1 MHSRTTTLA
10 FCITAA
16 LYYSGAA
23 MAAGQEQQAAPQAAP
38 NAPSSTTE
46 LDTITVTGYRASLE
60 KSQAVK
66 RSANSIVDAISAED
80 IGKFPDINA
89 AESLSHLPGISVDR
103 QFGEGEKV
111 SINGTDPALNRV
123 LLNGQTIA
131 SGDWGGNPTDT
142 SGRTFNYTLLSPE
155 IIGLMEVYK
164 TPEARIDEGSIGGT
178 VIVHTR
184 KPLDL
189 PKNTI
194 RGSIGYNY
202 NDRSEEGNPRG
213 SALWSWKNDDET
225 FGALISATHDK
236 QDLARAGIEYFGYTT
251 GANIPAS
258 ATITGDGSDVAT
270 ARVPAGISSAF
281 FQQTRE
287 RSGLQGALQ
296 WKPNEQNEFNLTGLY
311 IKGKYNNFSQ
321 ARYVC
326 PNCSSPAADGSLDA
340 NGNQV
345 QINNMRLIDRATVQ
359 DGVVTSANFADN
371 GLAQP
376 YSQLDTIYRESTVT
390 TKSLNLRHD
399 WSGEKWV
406 FTTQGGYTE
415 ATGGKN
421 PEYLMKYLMQDGG
434 YNYAFDGRNT
444 AVNYENGGA
453 ANWVLPGNP
462 AGLAP
467 GQVGNVPGTGTPI
480 MQAGGI
486 AYQKS
491 KDDEKYFQWD
501 ASRDLEW
508 GPFTKLQF
516 GYKYINHNNGVEAR
530 GNRINSTDAVSLTQ
544 FNPGRTPSSLYDGL
558 GASGDLTNWSTAS
571 LDSVRNYLL
580 SQPQG
585 PYLTDFGASFQ
596 VKEITQNV
604 YTQLN
609 FESGQW
615 RGNVGVRL
623 VDTTNKS
630 EFWQSNDGGANFD
643 RVAETNDYRKALP
656 SFNIAYDVTDDAV
669 LRFSAAKVIAR
680 PRYADLAGTFTIN
693 SGTGDLTA
701 NGGNP
706 DLNPYESTNYDLAA
720 EWYFAPSSMLSGEV
734 FYRDISSYIVSTTTT
749 QPLNPAPPARP
760 GDYQVTTPVN
770 VSDAKVTG
778 VSVNYQQTFGLGFG
792 LQANYTFAESDSSSG
807 LNLPYLSRDTYNVIP
822 YWEHGDWTVRVNYSY
837 RSKYFTQIGR
847 LQSRDFADAY
857 KQLDLNAS
865 YQITD
870 YMGIT
875 FGATNLLD
883 STYRVFSNTRDTPT
897 AFYKNGRGYQAQ
909 LNFKF

>member
-10 FCITAA
+10 LCITAA
-16 LYYSGAA
+16 LYCSGSA
-23 MAAGQEQQAAPQAAP
+23 MAAGQEQQAPAGTQ
-38 NAPSSTTE
+38 SSTTE

-80 IGKFPDINA
+80 IGKFPDTNA
-89 AESLSHLPGISVDR
+89 AESLAHLPGISVDR

-194 RGSIGYNY
+194 RGSVGYNY

-236 QDLARAGIEYFGYTT
+236 QDLARAGIEFFGYNT
-251 GANIPAS
+251 GAGIPATANIS
-258 ATITGDGSDVAT
+258 GDGGSVAT
-270 ARVPAGISSAF
+270 AKIPVGINSAF

-287 RSGLQGALQ
+287 RNGLQGALQ
-296 WKPNEQNEFNLTGLY
+296 WKPNEQNEFNLTGIY
-311 IKGKYNNFSQ
+311 IKGKYNNFSES
-321 ARYVC
+321 RYVC
-326 PNCSSPAADGSLDA
+326 PGCGDQDKITSATVQNGYITQATVTDGA
-340 NGNQV
+340 GNGNQ
-345 QINNMRLIDRATVQ
+345 
-359 DGVVTSANFADN
+359 
-371 GLAQP
+371 P
-376 YSQLDTIYRESTVT
+376 YAQLDTNYRESTVT

-399 WSGEKWV
+399 FYGENWV
-406 FTTQGGYTE
+406 FTTQVGDTK

-421 PEYLMKYLMQDGG
+421 PEYLMKFLLQDGG
-434 YNYAFDGRNT
+434 YDFAYDGSHT
-444 AVNYENGGA
+444 DVNYQNGA
-453 ANWVLPGNP
+453 ASNWGLPGSP
-462 AGLAP
+462 AGLPA
-467 GQVGNVPGTGTPI
+467 GSTATGA

-486 AYQKS
+486 YYAKS
-491 KDDEKYFQWD
+491 EDQEKYFQWD
-501 ASRDLEW
+501 AARDLSW
-508 GPFTKLQF
+508 GPFNKLQF
-516 GYKYINHNNGVEAR
+516 GYKYINHDNGVDAR
-530 GNRINSTDAVSLTQ
+530 GNRINTTDAVSLTQ
-544 FNPGRTPSSLYDGL
+544 FSPGTTPSGLYDGL
-558 GASGDLTNWSTAS
+558 GASGDLTNWSTAN
-571 LDSVRNYLL
+571 LRSVINYLR

-585 PYLTDFGASFQ
+585 PYSIDYGSSFD
-596 VKEITQNV
+596 VKEITHNF

-609 FESGQW
+609 FESGKW
-615 RGNVGVRL
+615 RGNLGVRL
-623 VDTTNKS
+623 VDTKDKS
-630 EFWQSNDGGANFD
+630 LYWQNSGGNNYSRIAQN
-643 RVAETNDYRKALP
+643 TDYFKPLP
-656 SFNIAYDVTDDAV
+656 SFNIAYDMTDDSV

-680 PRYADLAGTFTIN
+680 PRYGDLAGAFTFN
-693 SGTGDLTA
+693 STNSQNLTA
-701 NGGNP
+701 SGGNP
-706 DLNPYESTNYDLAA
+706 NLKPYESTNYDLAA

-734 FYRDISSYIVSTTTT
+734 FYRDIGSYIVTDTSEQQLTD
-749 QPLNPAPPARP
+749 PVS
-760 GDYQVTTPVN
+760 GVTGLYTVSSPIN
-770 VSDAKVTG
+770 VSNAKVKG
-778 VSVNYQQTFGLGFG
+778 ASINYQQAFGYGFG
-792 LQANYTFAESDSSSG
+792 LQTNYTYAEADASEG
-807 LNLPYLSRDTYNVIP
+807 LNLPYLSRNTYNIIP
-822 YWEHGDWTVRVNYSY
+822 YWEQGPWTVRVNYSY

-847 LQSRDFADAY
+847 LDSKVFTDEY
-857 KQLDLNAS
+857 KQLDLTAS
-865 YQITD
+865 YQIND
-870 YMGIT
+870 WMGIS

-883 STYRVFSNTRDTPT
+883 STYYWYNEVKYAPIGM
-897 AFYKNGRGYQAQ
+897 YKNGRGYQAQ

>member
-10 FCITAA
+10 LCITAA
-16 LYYSGAA
+16 LYCSGSA
-23 MAAGQEQQAAPQAAP
+23 MAAGQEQQAPAGA
-38 NAPSSTTE
+38 SSATTE

-184 KPLDL
+184 KPLEL
-189 PKNTI
+189 PRNTI

-251 GANIPAS
+251 GANIPPT

-296 WKPNEQNEFNLTGLY
+296 WKPDEQNEFNLTGLY

-326 PNCSSPAADGSLDA
+326 PACNDDRQKITQA
-340 NGNQV
+340 NV
-345 QINNMRLIDRATVQ
+345 QN
-359 DGVVTSANFADN
+359 GVVTSATVGDGAA
-371 GLAQP
+371 GQP
-376 YSQLDTIYRESTVT
+376 YAQLDANYRESTVT

-406 FTTQGGYTE
+406 FTTQAGYTE

-421 PEYLMKYLMQDGG
+421 PEYLMKFLMQDGG

-444 AVNYENGGA
+444 SVNYDNGGA
-453 ANWVLPGNP
+453 SNWALPGNP

-467 GQVGNVPGTGTPI
+467 GQEGNIPGTTTGI

-516 GYKYINHNNGVEAR
+516 GYKYINHNNGVDAR
-530 GNRINSTDAVSLTQ
+530 GNRINTTDPVSLTQ
-544 FNPGRTPSSLYDGL
+544 FNPGTTPSSLYDGL
-558 GASGDLTNWSTAS
+558 GASGDLTTWPTAN
-571 LDSVRNYLL
+571 LGAVRSYLL

-585 PYLTDFGASFQ
+585 AYRTDFGASFD

-623 VDTTNKS
+623 VDTTDKS
-630 EFWQSNDGGANFD
+630 QFWQSNDGGTSFQ

-656 SFNIAYDVTDDAV
+656 SFNIAYDITDDTV

-680 PRYADLAGTFTIN
+680 PRYADLAGTFTVN
-693 SGTGDLTA
+693 SGNGNLTA

-706 DLNPYESTNYDLAA
+706 DLKPYESTNYDLAA

-734 FYRDISSYIVSTTTT
+734 FYRDISSYIVNTTVT
-749 QPLNPAPPARP
+749 QQLNPAPPAIA
-760 GDYQVTTPVN
+760 GLYQVTTPVN
-770 VSDAKVTG
+770 VSDAKVKG
-778 VSVNYQQTFGLGFG
+778 VAVNYQQTFGLGFG

-847 LQSRDFADAY
+847 LESRDFADAY

>member
-1 MHSRTTTLA
+1 MNSRTTTLA
-10 FCITAA
+10 ISIMAA
-16 LYYSGAA
+16 LYLSGNA
-23 MAAGQEQQAAPQAAP
+23 MAQEAPASSAESKNVQQ
-38 NAPSSTTE
+38 
-46 LDTITVTGYRASLE
+46 LDTITVSGYRASLE
-60 KSQAVK
+60 KSQSVK

-80 IGKFPDINA
+80 IGKFPDTNA
-89 AESLSHLPGISVDR
+89 AESLAHLPGISVDR

-131 SGDWGGNPTDT
+131 SGDWGGNPSDT

-178 VIVHTR
+178 VIVNTR

-194 RGSIGYNY
+194 RGSVGYNY
-202 NDRSEEGNPRG
+202 NDRSKDGNPRG

-236 QDLARAGIEYFGYTT
+236 QDIARAGIEYFGYTT
-251 GANIPAS
+251 GAGNTPGSGIPAT
-258 ATITGDGSDVAT
+258 ATITGDGSNVAT

-287 RSGLQGALQ
+287 RNGLQAALQ
-296 WKPNEQNEFNLTGLY
+296 WKPDAQNEVNLTGIY
-311 IKGKYNNFSQ
+311 IKGKYNNYSQ

-326 PNCSSPAADGSLDA
+326 PACNNDLQKVTSA
-340 NGNQV
+340 NVEN
-345 QINNMRLIDRATVQ
+345 
-359 DGVVTSANFADN
+359 GVVTSATVSDN
-371 GLAQP
+371 TRGGVNDQP
-376 YSQLDTIYRESTVT
+376 YAQLDTNYRESTVT

-406 FTTQGGYTE
+406 FTTQVGDTQ
-415 ATGGKN
+415 ATGGKS

-434 YNYAFDGRNT
+434 YNYAFDGSHT
-444 AVNYENGGA
+444 AVNYDNGGA
-453 ANWVLPGNP
+453 ANWTLPGNAAGLP
-462 AGLAP
+462 AGSTAD
-467 GQVGNVPGTGTPI
+467 GV

-486 AYQKS
+486 YYQKS
-491 KDDEKYFQWD
+491 KDEEKYFQWD
-501 ASRDLEW
+501 AARDLQW

-516 GYKYINHNNGVEAR
+516 GYKYINHNNGVDAR
-530 GNRINSTDAVSLTQ
+530 GNRINTTDPISLTQ
-544 FNPGRTPSSLYDGL
+544 FNPGTTQSGLYDGL
-558 GASGDLTNWSTAS
+558 GASGDLTTWPTADLS
-571 LDSVRNYLL
+571 AVRRYLL
-580 SQPQG
+580 AQPQG
-585 PYLTDFGASFQ
+585 PYSTDFGASFD
-596 VKEITQNV
+596 VKEITQNA

-609 FESGQW
+609 FESGKW

-623 VDTTNKS
+623 LDTTDKS
-630 EFWQSNDGGANFD
+630 EYWQSADNGVNYS
-643 RVAETNDYRKALP
+643 RVAETHEYRKALP
-656 SFNIAYDVTDDAV
+656 SFNVAYDLADDAV
-669 LRFSAAKVIAR
+669 LRFSAAKVMAR
-680 PRYADLAGTFTIN
+680 PRYTDLAGSFTVN
-693 SGTGDLTA
+693 SGNGNLTA
-701 NGGNP
+701 SGGNP
-706 DLNPYESTNYDLAA
+706 DLKPYESTNYDLAA

-734 FYRDISSYIVSTTTT
+734 FYRDISSYIVSTTVSEFR
-749 QPLNPAPPARP
+749 QEKDHEAGNYL
-760 GDYQVTTPVN
+760 VTTPTN
-770 VSDAKVTG
+770 ASNAKVKG
-778 VSVNYQQTFGLGFG
+778 ASINYQQTFGLGFG
-792 LQANYTFAESDSSSG
+792 LQANYTFAKSDASSG

-822 YWEHGDWTVRVNYSY
+822 YWEHDDWTVRVNYSY

-847 LQSRDFADAY
+847 LGSEDFADSY
-857 KQLDLNAS
+857 KQLDLTAS

-883 STYRVFSNTRDTPT
+883 STYRLYSGSKDTPT
-897 AFYKNGRGYQAQ
+897 AFYKNGRGYTAQ

>member
-1 MHSRTTTLA
+1 
-10 FCITAA
+10 
-16 LYYSGAA
+16 
-23 MAAGQEQQAAPQAAP
+23 
-38 NAPSSTTE
+38 
-46 LDTITVTGYRASLE
+46 
-60 KSQAVK
+60 
-66 RSANSIVDAISAED
+66 
-80 IGKFPDINA
+80 
-89 AESLSHLPGISVDR
+89 
-103 QFGEGEKV
+103 
-111 SINGTDPALNRV
+111 
-123 LLNGQTIA
+123 
-131 SGDWGGNPTDT
+131 
-142 SGRTFNYTLLSPE
+142 
-155 IIGLMEVYK
+155 VYK

-194 RGSIGYNY
+194 RGSVGYNY

-251 GANIPAS
+251 GRNDKGEGIPPT

-296 WKPNEQNEFNLTGLY
+296 WKPDEQNEFNLTGVY

-326 PNCSSPAADGSLDA
+326 PGCNDDLEKVTRA
-340 NGNQV
+340 NVEN
-345 QINNMRLIDRATVQ
+345 
-359 DGVVTSANFADN
+359 GVVTSATVSDN
-371 GLAQP
+371 TQGGVNDQP
-376 YSQLDTIYRESTVT
+376 YAQMDTNYRESTVT

-406 FTTQGGYTE
+406 FTTQVGDTQ

-421 PEYLMKYLMQDGG
+421 PEYLMKFLMADGG
-434 YNYAFDGRNT
+434 YNYAFDGSHT
-444 AVNYENGGA
+444 AVNYDNGGA
-453 ANWVLPGNP
+453 SNWTLPGNTAGLP
-462 AGLAP
+462 AGSTAD
-467 GQVGNVPGTGTPI
+467 GV

-486 AYQKS
+486 YYQKS
-491 KDDEKYFQWD
+491 KDEEKYFQWD
-501 ASRDLEW
+501 AARDLTW
-508 GPFTKLQF
+508 GPFNKLQF
-516 GYKYINHNNGVEAR
+516 GYKYINHDNGVDAR
-530 GNRINSTDAVSLTQ
+530 GNRINTTDPVSLTQ
-544 FNPGRTPSSLYDGL
+544 FNPGSTRSSLYDGL
-558 GASGDLTNWSTAS
+558 GASGDLTTWPTAD
-571 LDSVRNYLL
+571 LGAVRRYLL

-585 PYLTDFGASFQ
+585 PYSIDHGASFD

-623 VDTTNKS
+623 LDTTDKS
-630 EFWQSNDGGANFD
+630 EYWQSADNGDNFS
-643 RVAETNDYRKALP
+643 RVAQTHEYRKALP

-669 LRFSAAKVIAR
+669 LRFSAAKVLAR
-680 PRYADLAGTFTIN
+680 PRYADLAGSFTVN
-693 SGTGDLTA
+693 SGNGNLTA
-701 NGGNP
+701 SGGNP
-706 DLNPYESTNYDLAA
+706 DLKPYESTNYDLAA

-734 FYRDISSYIVSTTTT
+734 FYRDISSYIVSTTV
-749 QPLNPAPPARP
+749 AEFRP
-760 GDYQVTTPVN
+760 RDGRNEEGIYQITTPTN
-770 VSDAKVTG
+770 ASDAKVKG
-778 VSVNYQQTFGLGFG
+778 ASINYQQTFGLGFG
-792 LQANYTFAESDSSSG
+792 LQANYTFAKSDASSG

-847 LQSRDFADAY
+847 LGSEDFADSY
-857 KQLDLNAS
+857 KQLDLTAS

-870 YMGIT
+870 YMGLT

-883 STYRVFSNTRDTPT
+883 STYRLYSGTRDTPT

>member
-10 FCITAA
+10 LCITAA
-16 LYYSGAA
+16 LYCSGSA
-23 MAAGQEQQAAPQAAP
+23 MAAGQEQQTPAAT
-38 NAPSSTTE
+38 PSATTE

-60 KSQAVK
+60 KSQSVK

-194 RGSIGYNY
+194 RGSVGYNY

-270 ARVPAGISSAF
+270 ARVPAGINSAF

-287 RSGLQGALQ
+287 RSGVQGALQ

-311 IKGKYNNFSQ
+311 IKGKYNNFSES
-321 ARYVC
+321 RYVC
-326 PNCSSPAADGSLDA
+326 PACNNDLQKVTSA
-340 NGNQV
+340 NV
-345 QINNMRLIDRATVQ
+345 QN
-359 DGVVTSANFADN
+359 GVVTSATFGDGAA
-371 GLAQP
+371 GQP
-376 YSQLDTIYRESTVT
+376 YAQLDANYRESTVT

-406 FTTQGGYTE
+406 FTTQVGDTK

-421 PEYLMKYLMQDGG
+421 PEYLMKFLMTDGG
-434 YNYAFDGRNT
+434 YNYAFDGQNT
-444 AVNYENGGA
+444 AVNYDNGGA
-453 ANWVLPGNP
+453 SNWTLPGSP
-462 AGLAP
+462 AGLPA
-467 GQVGNVPGTGTPI
+467 GSQDSSA

-486 AYQKS
+486 FYQKS
-491 KDDEKYFQWD
+491 TDEEKYFQWD
-501 ASRDLEW
+501 AARDLEL
-508 GPFTKLQF
+508 GPFTKLLF
-516 GYKYINHNNGVEAR
+516 GYKYINHNNGVDAR
-530 GNRINSTDAVSLTQ
+530 GNRINTTDAISLTQ
-544 FNPGRTPSSLYDGL
+544 FNPGTTPSGLYDGL
-558 GASGDLTNWSTAS
+558 GASGDLTTWPTAS
-571 LDSVRNYLL
+571 LNSIRSYLL

-585 PYLTDFGASFQ
+585 PYRPDYGSSFE
-596 VKEITQNV
+596 VKEITQNF

-609 FESGQW
+609 YETGKW

-623 VDTTNKS
+623 VDTTDKS
-630 EFWQSNDGGANFD
+630 LYWQTADGGTNYS

-656 SFNIAYDVTDDAV
+656 SFNIAYDITDDAV

-680 PRYADLAGTFTIN
+680 PRYGDLAGTFSIN
-693 SGTGDLTA
+693 SANGNLTA
-701 NGGNP
+701 GGGNP
-706 DLNPYESTNYDLAA
+706 DLKPYESTNYDLAA

-734 FYRDISSYIVSTTTT
+734 FYRDISSYIVNTTSQQQLTDPISGNSGIYT
-749 QPLNPAPPARP
+749 
-760 GDYQVTTPVN
+760 VTSPIN
-770 VSDAKVTG
+770 VSDAKVKG
-778 VSVNYQQTFGLGFG
+778 VSVNYQQSLGLGFG
-792 LQANYTFAESDSSSG
+792 VQANYTFAESDSSSG
-807 LNLPYLSRDTYNVIP
+807 LNLPYLSRDTYNIIP
-822 YWEHGDWTVRVNYSY
+822 YWEHGDWMVRVNYSF

-847 LQSRDFADAY
+847 LASQDFADSY
-857 KQLDLNAS
+857 KQLDLTAS

-883 STYRVFSNTRDTPT
+883 STYRLFSNTRSTPT

>member
-1 MHSRTTTLA
+1 
-10 FCITAA
+10 
-16 LYYSGAA
+16 
-23 MAAGQEQQAAPQAAP
+23 
-38 NAPSSTTE
+38 
-46 LDTITVTGYRASLE
+46 
-60 KSQAVK
+60 
-66 RSANSIVDAISAED
+66 
-80 IGKFPDINA
+80 
-89 AESLSHLPGISVDR
+89 
-103 QFGEGEKV
+103 
-111 SINGTDPALNRV
+111 
-123 LLNGQTIA
+123 
-131 SGDWGGNPTDT
+131 
-142 SGRTFNYTLLSPE
+142 
-155 IIGLMEVYK
+155 
-164 TPEARIDEGSIGGT
+164 
-178 VIVHTR
+178 
-184 KPLDL
+184 
-189 PKNTI
+189 
-194 RGSIGYNY
+194 
-202 NDRSEEGNPRG
+202 
-213 SALWSWKNDDET
+213 
-225 FGALISATHDK
+225 
-236 QDLARAGIEYFGYTT
+236 
-251 GANIPAS
+251 
-258 ATITGDGSDVAT
+258 
-270 ARVPAGISSAF
+270 
-281 FQQTRE
+281 
-287 RSGLQGALQ
+287 
-296 WKPNEQNEFNLTGLY
+296 
-311 IKGKYNNFSQ
+311 
-321 ARYVC
+321 
-326 PNCSSPAADGSLDA
+326 
-340 NGNQV
+340 
-345 QINNMRLIDRATVQ
+345 
-359 DGVVTSANFADN
+359 
-371 GLAQP
+371 
-376 YSQLDTIYRESTVT
+376 
-390 TKSLNLRHD
+390 
-399 WSGEKWV
+399 
-406 FTTQGGYTE
+406 
-415 ATGGKN
+415 
-421 PEYLMKYLMQDGG
+421 MKYLMQDGG

-656 SFNIAYDVTDDAV
+656 SFNIAYDITDDTV

-706 DLNPYESTNYDLAA
+706 DLKPYESTNYDLAA

>member
-10 FCITAA
+10 LCITAA
-16 LYYSGAA
+16 LYCSGSA
-23 MAAGQEQQAAPQAAP
+23 MAAGQEQPAPAST
-38 NAPSSTTE
+38 PSATTE

-80 IGKFPDINA
+80 IGKFPDVNA

-194 RGSIGYNY
+194 RGSVGYNY

-251 GANIPAS
+251 GANIPPT

-270 ARVPAGISSAF
+270 ARVPAGINSAF

-287 RSGLQGALQ
+287 RSGVQGALQ
-296 WKPNEQNEFNLTGLY
+296 WKPDEQNEFNLTGLY
-311 IKGKYNNFSQ
+311 IKGKYNNFSES
-321 ARYVC
+321 RYVC
-326 PNCSSPAADGSLDA
+326 PACNNDIQKITSANVENGVVSSATVSDNTRGGVNDQPYAQLDA
-340 NGNQV
+340 N
-345 QINNMRLIDRATVQ
+345 
-359 DGVVTSANFADN
+359 
-371 GLAQP
+371 
-376 YSQLDTIYRESTVT
+376 YRESTVT

-406 FTTQGGYTE
+406 FTTQVGDTQ

-421 PEYLMKYLMQDGG
+421 PEYLMKFLMTDGG
-434 YNYAFDGRNT
+434 YNYAFDGSHT
-444 AVNYENGGA
+444 AVNYDNGGA
-453 ANWVLPGNP
+453 SNWTLPGNTAGLP
-462 AGLAP
+462 AGSTAD
-467 GQVGNVPGTGTPI
+467 GV

-486 AYQKS
+486 YYQKS
-491 KDDEKYFQWD
+491 KDEEKYFQWD
-501 ASRDLEW
+501 AARDLAV
-508 GPFTKLQF
+508 GPFTKLLF
-516 GYKYINHNNGVEAR
+516 GYKYINHNNGVDAR
-530 GNRINSTDAVSLTQ
+530 GNRINTTDPISLTQ
-544 FNPGRTPSSLYDGL
+544 FNPGSTPSSLYDGL
-558 GASGDLTNWSTAS
+558 GASGDLTTWPTAD
-571 LDSVRNYLL
+571 LGAVRRYLL

-585 PYLTDFGASFQ
+585 PYTTDFGGSFD

-615 RGNVGVRL
+615 RGNLGVRL
-623 VDTTNKS
+623 LDTTDKS
-630 EFWQSNDGGANFD
+630 EYWQSPDNGQSYS
-643 RVAETNDYRKALP
+643 RVAETHDYRKALP
-656 SFNIAYDVTDDAV
+656 SFNIAYDVTDDTV
-669 LRFSAAKVIAR
+669 LRFSAAKVLAR
-680 PRYADLAGTFTIN
+680 PRYADLAGSFTVN
-693 SGTGDLTA
+693 SGNGNLTA
-701 NGGNP
+701 SGGNP
-706 DLNPYESTNYDLAA
+706 DLRPYESTNYDLAA

-734 FYRDISSYIVSTTTT
+734 FYRDISSYIVSTTVAEQRPATS
-749 QPLNPAPPARP
+749 LNPA
-760 GDYQVTTPVN
+760 GLYQVTTPTN
-770 VSDAKVTG
+770 ASDAKVKG
-778 VSVNYQQTFGLGFG
+778 ASINYQQAFGLGFG
-792 LQANYTFAESDSSSG
+792 LQANYTFAKSDASTG

-847 LQSRDFADAY
+847 LGSEDFADSY
-857 KQLDLNAS
+857 KQLDLTAS

-870 YMGIT
+870 YMGLT

-883 STYRVFSNTRDTPT
+883 STYRLYSGTRDTPT

>member
-1 MHSRTTTLA
+1 M
-10 FCITAA
+10 
-16 LYYSGAA
+16 
-23 MAAGQEQQAAPQAAP
+23 
-38 NAPSSTTE
+38 
-46 LDTITVTGYRASLE
+46 DTITVTGYRASLE
-60 KSQAVK
+60 KSQSVK

-194 RGSIGYNY
+194 RGSVGYNY

-270 ARVPAGISSAF
+270 ARVPAGINSAF

-287 RSGLQGALQ
+287 RSGVQGALQ

-311 IKGKYNNFSQ
+311 IKGKYNNFSES
-321 ARYVC
+321 RYVC
-326 PNCSSPAADGSLDA
+326 PACNNDLQKVTSA
-340 NGNQV
+340 NV
-345 QINNMRLIDRATVQ
+345 QN
-359 DGVVTSANFADN
+359 GVVTSATFGDGAA
-371 GLAQP
+371 GQP
-376 YSQLDTIYRESTVT
+376 YAQLDANYRESTVT

-406 FTTQGGYTE
+406 FTTQVGDTK

-421 PEYLMKYLMQDGG
+421 PEYLMKFLMTDGG
-434 YNYAFDGRNT
+434 YNYAFDGQNT
-444 AVNYENGGA
+444 AVNYDNGGA
-453 ANWVLPGNP
+453 SNWTLPGSP
-462 AGLAP
+462 AGLPA
-467 GQVGNVPGTGTPI
+467 GSQDSSA

-486 AYQKS
+486 FYQKS
-491 KDDEKYFQWD
+491 TDEEKYFQWD
-501 ASRDLEW
+501 AARDLEL
-508 GPFTKLQF
+508 GPFTKLLF
-516 GYKYINHNNGVEAR
+516 GYKYINHNNGVDAR
-530 GNRINSTDAVSLTQ
+530 GNRINTTDAISLTQ
-544 FNPGRTPSSLYDGL
+544 FNPGTTPSGLYDGL
-558 GASGDLTNWSTAS
+558 GASGDLTTWPTAS
-571 LDSVRNYLL
+571 LNSIRSYLL

-585 PYLTDFGASFQ
+585 PYRPDYGSSFE
-596 VKEITQNV
+596 VKEITQNF

-609 FESGQW
+609 YETGKW

-623 VDTTNKS
+623 VDTTDKS
-630 EFWQSNDGGANFD
+630 LYWQTADGGTNYS

-656 SFNIAYDVTDDAV
+656 SFNIAYDITDDAV

-680 PRYADLAGTFTIN
+680 PRYGDLAGTFSIN
-693 SGTGDLTA
+693 SANGNLTA
-701 NGGNP
+701 GGGNP
-706 DLNPYESTNYDLAA
+706 DLKPYESTNYDLAA

-734 FYRDISSYIVSTTTT
+734 FYRDISSYIVNTTSQQQLTDPISGNSGIYT
-749 QPLNPAPPARP
+749 
-760 GDYQVTTPVN
+760 VTSPIN
-770 VSDAKVTG
+770 VSDAKVKG
-778 VSVNYQQTFGLGFG
+778 VSVNYQQSLGLGFG
-792 LQANYTFAESDSSSG
+792 VQANYTFAESDSSSG
-807 LNLPYLSRDTYNVIP
+807 LNLPYLSRDTYNIIP
-822 YWEHGDWTVRVNYSY
+822 YWEHGDWMVRVNYSF

-847 LQSRDFADAY
+847 LASQDFADSY
-857 KQLDLNAS
+857 KQLDLTAS

-883 STYRVFSNTRDTPT
+883 STYRLFSNTRSTPT

>member
-10 FCITAA
+10 LCITAA
-16 LYYSGAA
+16 LYCSGSA
-23 MAAGQEQQAAPQAAP
+23 MAAGQEQQAPAST
-38 NAPSSTTE
+38 PSATTE

-80 IGKFPDINA
+80 IGKFPDVNA

-194 RGSIGYNY
+194 RGSVGYNY

-251 GANIPAS
+251 GANIPPT

-270 ARVPAGISSAF
+270 ARVPAGINSAF

-287 RSGLQGALQ
+287 RSGVQGALQ
-296 WKPNEQNEFNLTGLY
+296 WKPDEQNEFNLTGLY
-311 IKGKYNNFSQ
+311 IKGKYNNFSES
-321 ARYVC
+321 RYVC
-326 PNCSSPAADGSLDA
+326 PACNNDIQKITSANVENGVVSSATVSDNTRGGVNDQPYAQLDA
-340 NGNQV
+340 N
-345 QINNMRLIDRATVQ
+345 
-359 DGVVTSANFADN
+359 
-371 GLAQP
+371 
-376 YSQLDTIYRESTVT
+376 YRESTVT

-406 FTTQGGYTE
+406 FTTQVGDTQ

-421 PEYLMKYLMQDGG
+421 PEYLMKFLMTDGG
-434 YNYAFDGRNT
+434 YNYAFDGSHT
-444 AVNYENGGA
+444 AVNYDNGSA
-453 ANWVLPGNP
+453 SNWTLPGNTAGLP
-462 AGLAP
+462 AGSTAD
-467 GQVGNVPGTGTPI
+467 GV

-486 AYQKS
+486 YYQKS
-491 KDDEKYFQWD
+491 KDEEKYFQWD
-501 ASRDLEW
+501 AARDLAV
-508 GPFTKLQF
+508 GPFTKLLF
-516 GYKYINHNNGVEAR
+516 GYKYINHNNGVDAR
-530 GNRINSTDAVSLTQ
+530 GNRINTTDPVSLTQ
-544 FNPGRTPSSLYDGL
+544 FNPGTTPSGLYDGL
-558 GASGDLTNWSTAS
+558 GASGDLTTWPTAS
-571 LDSVRNYLL
+571 LSSVRNYLL

-585 PYLTDFGASFQ
+585 PYRTDFGSSFD
-596 VKEITQNV
+596 VKEITQNF

-609 FESGQW
+609 YETGKW

-623 VDTTNKS
+623 VDTTDKS
-630 EFWQSNDGGANFD
+630 EYWQSQDGGTTFS

-656 SFNIAYDVTDDAV
+656 SFNIAYDVTDDTV

-680 PRYADLAGTFTIN
+680 PRYADLAGSFTIN
-693 SGTGDLTA
+693 SGNGNLTA

-706 DLNPYESTNYDLAA
+706 DLKPYESTNYDLAA

-734 FYRDISSYIVSTTTT
+734 FYRDISSYIVNTTVS
-749 QPLNPAPPARP
+749 QQLNPAPPAVA
-760 GDYQVTTPVN
+760 GVYQVTTPVN
-770 VSDAKVTG
+770 VSDAKVKG
-778 VSVNYQQTFGLGFG
+778 ASINYQQAFGLGFG
-792 LQANYTFAESDSSSG
+792 LQANYTFAKSDASTG

-847 LQSRDFADAY
+847 LGSEDFADSY
-857 KQLDLNAS
+857 KQLDLTAS

-870 YMGIT
+870 YMGLT

-883 STYRVFSNTRDTPT
+883 STYRLYSGTRDTPT

>member
-10 FCITAA
+10 LCITAA
-16 LYYSGAA
+16 LYCSGSA
-23 MAAGQEQQAAPQAAP
+23 MAAGQDQQAPAAT
-38 NAPSSTTE
+38 PSATTE

-60 KSQAVK
+60 KSQSVK

-194 RGSIGYNY
+194 RGSVGYNY

-251 GANIPAS
+251 GEGIPAS

-270 ARVPAGISSAF
+270 ARVPAGINSAF

-321 ARYVC
+321 SRYMC
-326 PNCSSPAADGSLDA
+326 PACGSPAADGS
-340 NGNQV
+340 GES
-345 QINNMRLIDRATVQ
+345 INNLRLVTQANVQNGVITSATVS
-359 DGVVTSANFADN
+359 DG

-376 YSQLDTIYRESTVT
+376 YAQLDANYRESTVT

-406 FTTQGGYTE
+406 FTTQVGDTK

-421 PEYLMKYLMQDGG
+421 PEYLMKFLLQEGG
-434 YNYAFDGRNT
+434 YNFAYNGNST
-444 AVNYENGGA
+444 AVNYENGGV
-453 ANWVLPGNP
+453 ANWTLAGSP
-462 AGLAP
+462 AGLPA
-467 GQVGNVPGTGTPI
+467 GSQDGNAV
-480 MQAGGI
+480 QAGGI
-486 AYQKS
+486 LYQQS
-491 KDDEKYFQWD
+491 TDEEKYFQWD
-501 ASRDLEW
+501 AARDLEW

-516 GYKYINHNNGVEAR
+516 GYKYINHNNGVAAR
-530 GNRINSTDAVSLTQ
+530 SNRINTTDPVSLTQ
-544 FNPGRTPSSLYDGL
+544 FSPGSTPSSLYDGL
-558 GASGDLTNWSTAS
+558 GASGDLTTWSTAN
-571 LDSVRNYLL
+571 LGAVRSYLL

-585 PYLTDFGASFQ
+585 PFRTDFGSSFD
-596 VKEITQNV
+596 VKEITQNF

-609 FESGQW
+609 YETGKW

-623 VDTTNKS
+623 VDTTDKS
-630 EFWQSNDGGANFD
+630 LYWQTADGGTNYD

-656 SFNIAYDVTDDAV
+656 SFNLAYDITDDAV

-680 PRYADLAGTFTIN
+680 PRYGDLAGTFSIN
-693 SGTGDLTA
+693 SNNGNLTA
-701 NGGNP
+701 GGGNP
-706 DLNPYESTNYDLAA
+706 DLKPYESTNYDLAA

-734 FYRDISSYIVSTTTT
+734 FYRDISSYIVNTTSVRQLTD
-749 QPLNPAPPARP
+749 PVSGESGL
-760 GDYQVTTPVN
+760 YLVTSPIN
-770 VSDAKVTG
+770 VSDAKVKG
-778 VSVNYQQTFGLGFG
+778 VAVNYQQTFGLGFG

-847 LQSRDFADAY
+847 LSSEDFADAY
-857 KQLDLNAS
+857 KQLDLTAS

-883 STYRVFSNTRDTPT
+883 STYRLFSNTRDTPT

>member
-10 FCITAA
+10 LCITAA
-16 LYYSGAA
+16 LYCSGSA
-23 MAAGQEQQAAPQAAP
+23 MAAGQEQQATPS
-38 NAPSSTTE
+38 APSATTE

-60 KSQAVK
+60 KSQSVK

-251 GANIPAS
+251 GQGIPPT

-326 PNCSSPAADGSLDA
+326 PACNDDRQKITSA
-340 NGNQV
+340 NVEN
-345 QINNMRLIDRATVQ
+345 
-359 DGVVTSANFADN
+359 GVVTSATVSDGAA
-371 GLAQP
+371 GQP
-376 YSQLDTIYRESTVT
+376 YAQLDANYRESTVT

-406 FTTQGGYTE
+406 FTSQIGSTQ

-421 PEYLMKYLMQDGG
+421 PEYLMKFLMQDGG
-434 YNYAFDGRNT
+434 YNYAFDGQNT
-444 AVNYENGGA
+444 AVNYDNGGA
-453 ANWVLPGNP
+453 SNWVLPGNP

-467 GQVGNVPGTGTPI
+467 GQQGNIPGTNTGI

-491 KDDEKYFQWD
+491 KDEEKYFQWD
-501 ASRDLEW
+501 ASRDLEL

-516 GYKYINHNNGVEAR
+516 GYKYINHNNGVDAR

-544 FNPGRTPSSLYDGL
+544 FNPGSTPSSLYDGL
-558 GASGDLTNWSTAS
+558 GASGDLTTWPTAS
-571 LDSVRNYLL
+571 LNSVRNYLL

-585 PYLTDFGASFQ
+585 PYRTDFGASFQ

-623 VDTTNKS
+623 VDTTDKS
-630 EFWQSNDGGANFD
+630 EFWQSNDGGTNFD

-656 SFNIAYDVTDDAV
+656 SFNIAYDITDDTV

-706 DLNPYESTNYDLAA
+706 DLKPYESTNYDLAA

-734 FYRDISSYIVSTTTT
+734 FYRDISSYIVSTTTS
-749 QPLNPAPPARP
+749 QQLNPAPPAIA
-760 GDYQVTTPVN
+760 GLYQVTTPVN

>member
-10 FCITAA
+10 LCITAA
-16 LYYSGAA
+16 LYCSGSA
-23 MAAGQEQQAAPQAAP
+23 MAAGQEQQQTPASASA
-38 NAPSSTTE
+38 TTE

-194 RGSIGYNY
+194 RGSLGYNY

-251 GANIPAS
+251 GANIPPT
-258 ATITGDGSDVAT
+258 ATITGDGSNVAT
-270 ARVPAGISSAF
+270 ARVPAGINSAF

-287 RSGLQGALQ
+287 RSGVQGALQ

-321 ARYVC
+321 SRYVC
-326 PNCSSPAADGSLDA
+326 PACNDDMRKITQANVQNGIVTSATVSDGAAGQPYAQLDA
-340 NGNQV
+340 N
-345 QINNMRLIDRATVQ
+345 
-359 DGVVTSANFADN
+359 
-371 GLAQP
+371 
-376 YSQLDTIYRESTVT
+376 YRESTVT

-406 FTTQGGYTE
+406 FTTQVGDTK

-421 PEYLMKYLMQDGG
+421 PEYLMKFLMQDGG

-444 AVNYENGGA
+444 AVNYDNGNA
-453 ANWVLPGNP
+453 ANWTLPGSP
-462 AGLAP
+462 AGLPA
-467 GQVGNVPGTGTPI
+467 GSQDSST

-486 AYQKS
+486 FYQKS
-491 KDDEKYFQWD
+491 TDEEKYFQWD
-501 ASRDLEW
+501 AARDLAW
-508 GPFTKLQF
+508 GPFTKLMF

-530 GNRINSTDAVSLTQ
+530 GNRINTTDPISLTQ
-544 FNPGRTPSSLYDGL
+544 FNPGTTPSGLYDGL
-558 GASGDLTNWSTAS
+558 GASGDLTTWPTAN
-571 LDSVRNYLL
+571 LEAVRRYLL
-580 SQPQG
+580 AQPQG
-585 PYLTDFGASFQ
+585 AYRTDFGSSFD

-623 VDTTNKS
+623 IDTTDKS
-630 EFWQSNDGGANFD
+630 EFWQSQDGGATFN

-656 SFNIAYDVTDDAV
+656 SFNIAYDITDDAV

-680 PRYADLAGTFTIN
+680 PRYADLAGSFTIN
-693 SGTGDLTA
+693 SGNGNLTA

-706 DLNPYESTNYDLAA
+706 DLKPYESTNYDVAA

-734 FYRDISSYIVSTTTT
+734 FYRDISSYIVNTTVS
-749 QPLNPAPPARP
+749 QQLNPAPPAVA
-760 GDYQVTTPVN
+760 GIYQVTTPVN
-770 VSDAKVTG
+770 VSDAKVKG
-778 VSVNYQQTFGLGFG
+778 VAVNYQQSLGLGFG
-792 LQANYTFAESDSSSG
+792 VQANYTFAESDSSSG
-807 LNLPYLSRDTYNVIP
+807 LNLPYLSRDTYNIIP
-822 YWEHGDWTVRVNYSY
+822 YWEHGDWMVRVNYSY

-847 LQSRDFADAY
+847 LASQDFADSY
-857 KQLDLNAS
+857 KQLDLTAS

-883 STYRVFSNTRDTPT
+883 STYRLFSNTRAAPT

>member
-10 FCITAA
+10 LCITAA
-16 LYYSGAA
+16 LYCSGSA
-23 MAAGQEQQAAPQAAP
+23 MAAGQEQQATPS
-38 NAPSSTTE
+38 APSATTE

-251 GANIPAS
+251 GEGIPAS

-326 PNCSSPAADGSLDA
+326 PACNDDRQKITSA
-340 NGNQV
+340 NVEN
-345 QINNMRLIDRATVQ
+345 
-359 DGVVTSANFADN
+359 GVVTSATVSDGAA
-371 GLAQP
+371 GQP
-376 YSQLDTIYRESTVT
+376 YAQLDANYRESTVT

-406 FTTQGGYTE
+406 FTTQVGNTE

-421 PEYLMKYLMQDGG
+421 PEYLMKFLMQDGG
-434 YNYAFDGRNT
+434 YNYAFDGQNT
-444 AVNYENGGA
+444 AVNYDNGGA
-453 ANWVLPGNP
+453 SNWVLPGNP

-467 GQVGNVPGTGTPI
+467 GQQGNVPGTNTGI

-491 KDDEKYFQWD
+491 KDEEKYFQWD
-501 ASRDLEW
+501 ASRDLEL

-516 GYKYINHNNGVEAR
+516 GYKYINHNNGVDAR

-544 FNPGRTPSSLYDGL
+544 FNPGSTPSSLYDGL
-558 GASGDLTNWSTAS
+558 GASGDLTTWPTAS
-571 LDSVRNYLL
+571 LNSVRNYLL

-585 PYLTDFGASFQ
+585 PYRTDFGASFQ

-623 VDTTNKS
+623 VDTTDKS
-630 EFWQSNDGGANFD
+630 EFWQSNDGGTNFD

-656 SFNIAYDVTDDAV
+656 SFNIAYDITDDTV

-706 DLNPYESTNYDLAA
+706 DLKPYESTNYDLAA

-734 FYRDISSYIVSTTTT
+734 FYRDISSYIVSTTTS
-749 QPLNPAPPARP
+749 QQLNPAPPAIA
-760 GDYQVTTPVN
+760 GLYQVTTPVN

>member
-10 FCITAA
+10 LCITAA
-16 LYYSGAA
+16 LYCSGSA
-23 MAAGQEQQAAPQAAP
+23 MAAGQEQQAPTTAA
-38 NAPSSTTE
+38 SSTTE

-80 IGKFPDINA
+80 IGKFPDTNA
-89 AESLSHLPGISVDR
+89 AESLAHIPGISVDR

-194 RGSIGYNY
+194 RGSVGYNY

-251 GANIPAS
+251 GAGIPPT

-296 WKPNEQNEFNLTGLY
+296 WKPDEQNEFNLTGVY

-326 PNCSSPAADGSLDA
+326 PGCNDDLEKVTRA
-340 NGNQV
+340 NVEN
-345 QINNMRLIDRATVQ
+345 
-359 DGVVTSANFADN
+359 GVVTSATVSDN
-371 GLAQP
+371 TQGGVNDQP
-376 YSQLDTIYRESTVT
+376 YAQMDTNYRESTVT

-406 FTTQGGYTE
+406 FTTQVGDTQ

-421 PEYLMKYLMQDGG
+421 PEYLMKFLMADGG
-434 YNYAFDGRNT
+434 YNYAFDGSHT
-444 AVNYENGGA
+444 AVNYDNGGA
-453 ANWVLPGNP
+453 SNWALTGNP

-467 GQVGNVPGTGTPI
+467 GAQTIPGTSLSP

-486 AYQKS
+486 YYQKS
-491 KDDEKYFQWD
+491 KDQEKYFQWD
-501 ASRDLEW
+501 AARDLTW
-508 GPFTKLQF
+508 GPFNKLQF
-516 GYKYINHNNGVEAR
+516 GYKYINHDNGVDAR
-530 GNRINSTDAVSLTQ
+530 GNRINTTDPISLTQ
-544 FNPGRTPSSLYDGL
+544 FNPGTTQSSLYDGL
-558 GASGDLTNWSTAS
+558 GASGDLTTWPTAD
-571 LDSVRNYLL
+571 LGAVRRYLL

-585 PYLTDFGASFQ
+585 PYSIDHGASFD

-623 VDTTNKS
+623 LDTTDKS
-630 EFWQSNDGGANFD
+630 EYWQSADNGDNFS
-643 RVAETNDYRKALP
+643 RVAQTHEYRKALP

-669 LRFSAAKVIAR
+669 LRFSAAKVLAR
-680 PRYADLAGTFTIN
+680 PRYADLAGSFTVN
-693 SGTGDLTA
+693 SGNGNLTA
-701 NGGNP
+701 SGGNP
-706 DLNPYESTNYDLAA
+706 DLKPYESTNYDLAA

-734 FYRDISSYIVSTTTT
+734 FYRDISSYIVSTTVT
-749 QPLNPAPPARP
+749 QQLNPAPPALP
-760 GDYQVTTPVN
+760 GIYQVTTPTN
-770 VSDAKVTG
+770 ASDAKVKG
-778 VSVNYQQTFGLGFG
+778 ASINYQQTFGLGFG
-792 LQANYTFAESDSSSG
+792 LQANYTFAKSDASSG

-847 LQSRDFADAY
+847 LGSEDFADSY
-857 KQLDLNAS
+857 KQLDLTAS

-870 YMGIT
+870 YMGLT

-883 STYRVFSNTRDTPT
+883 STYRLYSGTRDTPT

>member
-10 FCITAA
+10 LCITAA
-16 LYYSGAA
+16 LYCSGSA
-23 MAAGQEQQAAPQAAP
+23 MAAGQEQQTPAAT
-38 NAPSSTTE
+38 PSATTE

-60 KSQAVK
+60 KSQSVK

-194 RGSIGYNY
+194 RGSVGYNY

-270 ARVPAGISSAF
+270 ARVPAGINSAF

-287 RSGLQGALQ
+287 RSGVQGALQ

-311 IKGKYNNFSQ
+311 IKGKYNNFSES
-321 ARYVC
+321 RYVC
-326 PNCSSPAADGSLDA
+326 PACNNDLQKVTSA
-340 NGNQV
+340 NV
-345 QINNMRLIDRATVQ
+345 QN
-359 DGVVTSANFADN
+359 GVVTSATFGDGAA
-371 GLAQP
+371 GQP
-376 YSQLDTIYRESTVT
+376 YAQLDANYRESTVT

-406 FTTQGGYTE
+406 FTTQVGDTK

-421 PEYLMKYLMQDGG
+421 PEYLMKFLMTDGG
-434 YNYAFDGRNT
+434 YNYAFDGQNT
-444 AVNYENGGA
+444 AVNYDNGGA
-453 ANWVLPGNP
+453 SNWTLPGSP
-462 AGLAP
+462 AGLPA
-467 GQVGNVPGTGTPI
+467 GSQDSSA

-486 AYQKS
+486 FYQKS
-491 KDDEKYFQWD
+491 TDEEKYFQWD
-501 ASRDLEW
+501 AARDLEL
-508 GPFTKLQF
+508 GPFTKLLF
-516 GYKYINHNNGVEAR
+516 GYKYINHNNGVDAR
-530 GNRINSTDAVSLTQ
+530 GNRINTTDAISLTQ
-544 FNPGRTPSSLYDGL
+544 FNPGTTPSGLYDGL
-558 GASGDLTNWSTAS
+558 GASGDLTTWPTAS
-571 LDSVRNYLL
+571 LNSIRSYLL

-585 PYLTDFGASFQ
+585 PYRPDYGSSFE
-596 VKEITQNV
+596 VKEITQNF

-609 FESGQW
+609 YETGKW

-623 VDTTNKS
+623 VDTTDKS
-630 EFWQSNDGGANFD
+630 LYWQTADGGTNYS

-656 SFNIAYDVTDDAV
+656 SFNIAYDITDDAV

-680 PRYADLAGTFTIN
+680 PRYGDLAGTFSIN
-693 SGTGDLTA
+693 SANGNLTA
-701 NGGNP
+701 GGGNP
-706 DLNPYESTNYDLAA
+706 DLKPYESTNYDLAA

-734 FYRDISSYIVSTTTT
+734 FYRDISSYIVNTTSQQQLTDPISGNSGIYT
-749 QPLNPAPPARP
+749 
-760 GDYQVTTPVN
+760 VTSPIN
-770 VSDAKVTG
+770 VSDAKVKG
-778 VSVNYQQTFGLGFG
+778 VSVNYQQSLGLGFG
-792 LQANYTFAESDSSSG
+792 VQANYTFAESDSSSG
-807 LNLPYLSRDTYNVIP
+807 LNLPYLSRDTYNIIP
-822 YWEHGDWTVRVNYSY
+822 YWEHGDWMVRVNYSF

-847 LQSRDFADAY
+847 LASQDFADSY
-857 KQLDLNAS
+857 KQLDLTAS

-875 FGATNLLD
+875 LGATNLLD
-883 STYRVFSNTRDTPT
+883 STYRLFSNTRSTPT

>member
-1 MHSRTTTLA
+1 MNSRTTTLA
-10 FCITAA
+10 ISIMAA
-16 LYYSGAA
+16 LYLSGNA
-23 MAAGQEQQAAPQAAP
+23 MAQEAPA
-38 NAPSSTTE
+38 SSAQSKNVQE

-60 KSQAVK
+60 KSQSVK

-80 IGKFPDINA
+80 IGKFPDTNA
-89 AESLSHLPGISVDR
+89 AESLAHLPGISVDR

-131 SGDWGGNPTDT
+131 SGDWGGNPSDT

-178 VIVHTR
+178 VIVNTR

-194 RGSIGYNY
+194 RGSVGYNY
-202 NDRSEEGNPRG
+202 NDRSKDGNPRG

-236 QDLARAGIEYFGYTT
+236 QDIARAGIEYFGYTT
-251 GANIPAS
+251 GADIPRT
-258 ATITGDGSDVAT
+258 ATITGDGSNVAT

-287 RSGLQGALQ
+287 RNGLQAALQ
-296 WKPNEQNEFNLTGLY
+296 WKPDAQNEVNLTGIY
-311 IKGKYNNFSQ
+311 IKGKYNNYSQ

-326 PNCSSPAADGSLDA
+326 PGCSSAAADGSLDE
-340 NGNQV
+340 NGKPV
-345 QINNMRLIDRATVQ
+345 QISNIRLIDRATVQ
-359 DGVVTSANFADN
+359 NGVVTSANFADN

-376 YSQLDTIYRESTVT
+376 YSQLDTNYRESTVT

-406 FTTQGGYTE
+406 FTTQVGDTQ
-415 ATGGKN
+415 ATGGKS

-434 YNYAFDGRNT
+434 YNYAFDGSHT
-444 AVNYENGGA
+444 AVNYDNGGA
-453 ANWVLPGNP
+453 ANWGLPGNAAGLP
-462 AGLAP
+462 AGSTAD
-467 GQVGNVPGTGTPI
+467 GV

-486 AYQKS
+486 YYQKS
-491 KDDEKYFQWD
+491 KDEEKYFQWD
-501 ASRDLEW
+501 AARDLQW

-516 GYKYINHNNGVEAR
+516 GYKYINHNNGVDAR
-530 GNRINSTDAVSLTQ
+530 GNRINTTDPISLTQ
-544 FNPGRTPSSLYDGL
+544 FNPGTTPSGLYDGL
-558 GASGDLTNWSTAS
+558 GASGDLTTWPTAN
-571 LDSVRNYLL
+571 LNAVRRYLL
-580 SQPQG
+580 AQPQG
-585 PYLTDFGASFQ
+585 PYSTDFGASFD
-596 VKEITQNV
+596 VKEITQDA

-623 VDTTNKS
+623 LDTTDKS
-630 EFWQSNDGGANFD
+630 EYWQSADNGVNYS
-643 RVAETNDYRKALP
+643 RVAETHEYRKALP
-656 SFNIAYDVTDDAV
+656 SFNVAYDLADDAV
-669 LRFSAAKVIAR
+669 LRFSAAKVMAR
-680 PRYADLAGTFTIN
+680 PRYADLAGSFTVN
-693 SGTGDLTA
+693 SGNGNLTA
-701 NGGNP
+701 SGGNP
-706 DLNPYESTNYDLAA
+706 DLKPYESTNYDLAA

-734 FYRDISSYIVSTTTT
+734 FYRDISSYIVSTTVSEFR
-749 QPLNPAPPARP
+749 PEDAR
-760 GDYQVTTPVN
+760 GNEAGNYQVTTPTN
-770 VSDAKVTG
+770 ASNAKVKG
-778 VSVNYQQTFGLGFG
+778 ASINYQQTLGLGFG
-792 LQANYTFAESDSSSG
+792 LQANYTFAKSDASSG

-822 YWEHGDWTVRVNYSY
+822 YWEHDDWTVRVNYSY

-847 LQSRDFADAY
+847 LGSEDFADSY
-857 KQLDLNAS
+857 KQLDLTAS

-883 STYRVFSNTRDTPT
+883 STYRLYSGSKDTPT
-897 AFYKNGRGYQAQ
+897 AFYKNGRGYTAQ

>member
-1 MHSRTTTLA
+1 
-10 FCITAA
+10 
-16 LYYSGAA
+16 
-23 MAAGQEQQAAPQAAP
+23 MAAGQEQQAAAGTT
-38 NAPSSTTE
+38 PSATTE

-194 RGSIGYNY
+194 RGSVGYNY

-236 QDLARAGIEYFGYTT
+236 QDLARAGIEYFGYVT
-251 GANIPAS
+251 GRDSNGRGIPPS

-270 ARVPAGISSAF
+270 ARVPAGINSAF

-287 RSGLQGALQ
+287 RSGVQGALQ

-311 IKGKYNNFSQ
+311 IKGKYNNFSES
-321 ARYVC
+321 RYVC
-326 PNCSSPAADGSLDA
+326 PACNNDLQKVTSA
-340 NGNQV
+340 NV
-345 QINNMRLIDRATVQ
+345 QN
-359 DGVVTSANFADN
+359 GVVTSATFGDGAA
-371 GLAQP
+371 GQP
-376 YSQLDTIYRESTVT
+376 YAQLDANYRESTVT

-406 FTTQGGYTE
+406 FTTQVGDTK

-421 PEYLMKYLMQDGG
+421 PEYLMKFLMADGG

-444 AVNYENGGA
+444 AVNYDNGGA
-453 ANWVLPGNP
+453 SNWTLPGSP
-462 AGLAP
+462 AGLPA
-467 GQVGNVPGTGTPI
+467 GSQDASA

-486 AYQKS
+486 FYQKS
-491 KDDEKYFQWD
+491 TDEEKYFQWD
-501 ASRDLEW
+501 AARDLEW

-516 GYKYINHNNGVEAR
+516 GYKYINHNNGVDAR
-530 GNRINSTDAVSLTQ
+530 GNRINTTDPISLTQ
-544 FNPGRTPSSLYDGL
+544 FNPGTTPSGLYDGL
-558 GASGDLTNWSTAS
+558 GASGDLTTWPTAS
-571 LDSVRNYLL
+571 LNAVRSYLL

-585 PYLTDFGASFQ
+585 PYRPDYGSSFE

-609 FESGQW
+609 YETGKW

-623 VDTTNKS
+623 VDTTDKS
-630 EFWQSNDGGANFD
+630 LYWQTADGGTNYS
-643 RVAETNDYRKALP
+643 RVAENNDYRKALP
-656 SFNIAYDVTDDAV
+656 SFNLAYDITDDAV

-680 PRYADLAGTFTIN
+680 PRYGDLAGTFSIN
-693 SGTGDLTA
+693 SANGNLTA
-701 NGGNP
+701 GGGNP
-706 DLNPYESTNYDLAA
+706 DLKPYESTNYDLAA

-734 FYRDISSYIVSTTTT
+734 FYRDISSYIVNTTSQQQLTDPISGT
-749 QPLNPAPPARP
+749 S
-760 GDYQVTTPVN
+760 GIYTVTSPIN
-770 VSDAKVTG
+770 VSDAKVKG
-778 VSVNYQQTFGLGFG
+778 VSVNYQQSFGLGFG

-847 LQSRDFADAY
+847 LASQDFADSY

-883 STYRVFSNTRDTPT
+883 STYRLFSNTRDTPT

>member
-10 FCITAA
+10 LCITAA
-16 LYYSGAA
+16 LYCSGSA
-23 MAAGQEQQAAPQAAP
+23 MAAGQEQQAPAS
-38 NAPSSTTE
+38 APSATTE

-194 RGSIGYNY
+194 RGSVGYNY

-251 GANIPAS
+251 GAGIPPT

-296 WKPNEQNEFNLTGLY
+296 WKPDEQNEFNLTGLY

-326 PNCSSPAADGSLDA
+326 PACNDDRQKITQA
-340 NGNQV
+340 NV
-345 QINNMRLIDRATVQ
+345 QN
-359 DGVVTSANFADN
+359 GVVTSATVSDGAA
-371 GLAQP
+371 GQP
-376 YSQLDTIYRESTVT
+376 YAQLDANYRESTVT

-406 FTTQGGYTE
+406 FTTQAGYTE

-444 AVNYENGGA
+444 SVNYDNGGA
-453 ANWVLPGNP
+453 SNWALPGNP

-467 GQVGNVPGTGTPI
+467 GQEGNIPGTTTGI

-516 GYKYINHNNGVEAR
+516 GYKYINHNNGVDAR
-530 GNRINSTDAVSLTQ
+530 GNRINTTDPVSLTQ
-544 FNPGRTPSSLYDGL
+544 FNPGATPSSLYDGL
-558 GASGDLTNWSTAS
+558 GASGDLTTWPTAN
-571 LDSVRNYLL
+571 LGAVRNYLL

-585 PYLTDFGASFQ
+585 PYRTDFGASFD

-623 VDTTNKS
+623 VDTTDKS
-630 EFWQSNDGGANFD
+630 QFWQSNDGGTSFQ

-656 SFNIAYDVTDDAV
+656 SFNIAYDITDDTV

-680 PRYADLAGTFTIN
+680 PRYADLAGTFTVN
-693 SGTGDLTA
+693 SGNGNLTA

-706 DLNPYESTNYDLAA
+706 DLKPYESTNYDLAA

-734 FYRDISSYIVSTTTT
+734 FYRDISSYIVNTTVT
-749 QPLNPAPPARP
+749 QQLNPAPPAIA
-760 GDYQVTTPVN
+760 GLYQVTTPVN
-770 VSDAKVTG
+770 VSDAKVKG
-778 VSVNYQQTFGLGFG
+778 VSVNYQQSFGLGFG

-847 LQSRDFADAY
+847 LESRDFADAY

>member
-10 FCITAA
+10 LCITAA
-16 LYYSGAA
+16 LYCSGSA
-23 MAAGQEQQAAPQAAP
+23 MAAGQEQQAPAGAT
-38 NAPSSTTE
+38 PSATTE

-89 AESLSHLPGISVDR
+89 AESLSPLPGISVDR

-178 VIVHTR
+178 VIVHPR

-194 RGSIGYNY
+194 RGSVGYNY

-251 GANIPAS
+251 GAGIPPT

-326 PNCSSPAADGSLDA
+326 PACNDDRQKITQA
-340 NGNQV
+340 NV
-345 QINNMRLIDRATVQ
+345 QN
-359 DGVVTSANFADN
+359 GVVTSATVSDGAA
-371 GLAQP
+371 GQP
-376 YSQLDTIYRESTVT
+376 YAQLDANYRESTVT

-406 FTTQGGYTE
+406 FTTQAGYTE

-434 YNYAFDGRNT
+434 YNYAFDGSNT
-444 AVNYENGGA
+444 SVNYDNGGA
-453 ANWVLPGNP
+453 SNWALPGNP

-467 GQVGNVPGTGTPI
+467 GQEGNIPGTTTGI

-501 ASRDLEW
+501 AARDLEW

-516 GYKYINHNNGVEAR
+516 GYKYINHNNGVDAR
-530 GNRINSTDAVSLTQ
+530 GNRINTTDPVSLTQ
-544 FNPGRTPSSLYDGL
+544 FNPGTTPSSLYDGL
-558 GASGDLTNWSTAS
+558 GASGDLTTWPTAN
-571 LDSVRNYLL
+571 LGAVRSYLL

-585 PYLTDFGASFQ
+585 PYRTDFGASFD

-609 FESGQW
+609 YETGKW

-623 VDTTNKS
+623 VDTTDKS
-630 EFWQSNDGGANFD
+630 QFWQSNDGGTSFQ

-656 SFNIAYDVTDDAV
+656 SFNIAYDITDDTV

-680 PRYADLAGTFTIN
+680 PRYADLAGTFTVN
-693 SGTGDLTA
+693 SGNGNLTA

-706 DLNPYESTNYDLAA
+706 DLKPYESTNYDLAA

-734 FYRDISSYIVSTTTT
+734 FYRDISSYIVNTTVT
-749 QPLNPAPPARP
+749 QQLNPAPPAIA
-760 GDYQVTTPVN
+760 GLYQVTTPVN
-770 VSDAKVTG
+770 VSDAKVKG
-778 VSVNYQQTFGLGFG
+778 VSVNYQQSFGLGFG

-822 YWEHGDWTVRVNYSY
+822 YWEHGDWMVRVNYSY

-847 LQSRDFADAY
+847 LESRDFADAY

-875 FGATNLLD
+875 VGATNLLD

>member
-10 FCITAA
+10 LCITAA
-16 LYYSGAA
+16 LYCSGSA
-23 MAAGQEQQAAPQAAP
+23 MAAGQEQQAPAST
-38 NAPSSTTE
+38 PSATTE

-80 IGKFPDINA
+80 IGKFPDVNA

-194 RGSIGYNY
+194 RGSVGYNY

-251 GANIPAS
+251 GANIPPT

-270 ARVPAGISSAF
+270 ARVPAGINSAF

-287 RSGLQGALQ
+287 RNGLQGALQ
-296 WKPNEQNEFNLTGLY
+296 WKPDDQNEFNLTGIY
-311 IKGKYNNFSQ
+311 IKGKYNNFSES
-321 ARYVC
+321 RYVC
-326 PNCSSPAADGSLDA
+326 PACNNDIQKITSANVENGVVSSATVSDNTRGGVNDQPYAQLDA
-340 NGNQV
+340 N
-345 QINNMRLIDRATVQ
+345 
-359 DGVVTSANFADN
+359 
-371 GLAQP
+371 
-376 YSQLDTIYRESTVT
+376 YRESTVT

-406 FTTQGGYTE
+406 FTTQVGDTQ

-421 PEYLMKYLMQDGG
+421 PEYLMKFLMTDGG
-434 YNYAFDGRNT
+434 YNYAFDGSHT
-444 AVNYENGGA
+444 AVNYANGGA
-453 ANWVLPGNP
+453 SNWTLPGSP

-467 GQVGNVPGTGTPI
+467 GSQDASA

-486 AYQKS
+486 FYQKS
-491 KDDEKYFQWD
+491 KDEEKYFQWD
-501 ASRDLEW
+501 AARDLAV
-508 GPFTKLQF
+508 GPFTKLLF
-516 GYKYINHNNGVEAR
+516 GYKYINHNNGVDAR
-530 GNRINSTDAVSLTQ
+530 GNRINTTDPISLTQ
-544 FNPGRTPSSLYDGL
+544 FNPGTTPSGLYDGL
-558 GASGDLTNWSTAS
+558 GASGDLTTWPTANLS
-571 LDSVRNYLL
+571 SIRNYLL

-585 PYLTDFGASFQ
+585 PYRPDYGSSFE
-596 VKEITQNV
+596 VKEITHNV

-609 FESGQW
+609 YETGKW

-623 VDTTNKS
+623 VDTSDKS
-630 EFWQSNDGGANFD
+630 LYWQTADGGTNYS
-643 RVAETNDYRKALP
+643 RVAENNDYRKALP
-656 SFNIAYDVTDDAV
+656 SLNIAYDVTDDAV

-680 PRYADLAGTFTIN
+680 PRYGDLAGTFSIN
-693 SGTGDLTA
+693 SANGNLTA
-701 NGGNP
+701 GGGNP
-706 DLNPYESTNYDLAA
+706 DLKPYESTNYDLAA

-734 FYRDISSYIVSTTTT
+734 FYRDISSYIVNTTSQQQLTDPISGNSGIYT
-749 QPLNPAPPARP
+749 
-760 GDYQVTTPVN
+760 VTSPIN
-770 VSDAKVTG
+770 VSDAKVKG
-778 VSVNYQQTFGLGFG
+778 ASINYQQTFGLGFG
-792 LQANYTFAESDSSSG
+792 FQANYTFAKSDASTG

-847 LQSRDFADAY
+847 LGSEDFADSY
-857 KQLDLNAS
+857 KQLDLTAS
-865 YQITD
+865 YQITE

-883 STYRVFSNTRDTPT
+883 STYRLYSGTRDTPT

>member
-10 FCITAA
+10 LCITAA
-16 LYYSGAA
+16 LYCSGSA
-23 MAAGQEQQAAPQAAP
+23 MAAGQEQQAPAST
-38 NAPSSTTE
+38 PSATTE

-80 IGKFPDINA
+80 IGKFPDVNA

-194 RGSIGYNY
+194 RGSVGYNY

-251 GANIPAS
+251 GANIPPT

-296 WKPNEQNEFNLTGLY
+296 WKPDEQNEFNLTGVY

-326 PNCSSPAADGSLDA
+326 PACNDDRQKITQA
-340 NGNQV
+340 NV
-345 QINNMRLIDRATVQ
+345 QN
-359 DGVVTSANFADN
+359 GVVTSATVSDN
-371 GLAQP
+371 TRGGVNDQP
-376 YSQLDTIYRESTVT
+376 YAQLDANYRESTVT

-406 FTTQGGYTE
+406 FTTQVGDTQ

-421 PEYLMKYLMQDGG
+421 PEYLMKFLMTDGG
-434 YNYAFDGRNT
+434 YNYAFDGSHT
-444 AVNYENGGA
+444 AVNYDNGGA
-453 ANWVLPGNP
+453 SNWALPGNTAGLP
-462 AGLAP
+462 AGSTAD
-467 GQVGNVPGTGTPI
+467 GV

-486 AYQKS
+486 YYQKS
-491 KDDEKYFQWD
+491 KDEEKYFQWD
-501 ASRDLEW
+501 AARDLTW

-516 GYKYINHNNGVEAR
+516 GYKYINHNNGVDAR
-530 GNRINSTDAVSLTQ
+530 GNRINTTDPISLTQ
-544 FNPGRTPSSLYDGL
+544 FNPGSTPSSLYDGL
-558 GASGDLTNWSTAS
+558 GASGDLTTWPTAD
-571 LDSVRNYLL
+571 LGAVRRYLL

-585 PYLTDFGASFQ
+585 PYNTDFGGSFD
-596 VKEITQNV
+596 VKEITQNA

-623 VDTTNKS
+623 LDTTDKS
-630 EFWQSNDGGANFD
+630 EYWQSPDNGQSYS
-643 RVAETNDYRKALP
+643 RVAETHEYRKALP

-669 LRFSAAKVIAR
+669 LRFSAAKVLAR
-680 PRYADLAGTFTIN
+680 PRYADLAGSFTVN
-693 SGTGDLTA
+693 SGNGNLTA
-701 NGGNP
+701 SGGNP
-706 DLNPYESTNYDLAA
+706 DLKPYESTNYDLAA

-734 FYRDISSYIVSTTTT
+734 FYRDISSYIVSTTVAEQRPATS
-749 QPLNPAPPARP
+749 LNPA
-760 GDYQVTTPVN
+760 GLYQVTTPTN
-770 VSDAKVTG
+770 ASDAKVKG
-778 VSVNYQQTFGLGFG
+778 ASINYQQAFGLGFG
-792 LQANYTFAESDSSSG
+792 LQANYTFAKSDASTG

-847 LQSRDFADAY
+847 LGSEDFADSY
-857 KQLDLNAS
+857 KQLDLTAS

-870 YMGIT
+870 YMGLT

-883 STYRVFSNTRDTPT
+883 STYRLYSGTRDTPT

>member
-10 FCITAA
+10 LCITAA
-16 LYYSGAA
+16 LYCSGSA
-23 MAAGQEQQAAPQAAP
+23 MAAGQEQQAPAST
-38 NAPSSTTE
+38 PSATTE
-46 LDTITVTGYRASLE
+46 LDTVTVTGYRASLE
-60 KSQAVK
+60 KSQSVK
-66 RSANSIVDAISAED
+66 RAANSIVDAISAED
-80 IGKFPDINA
+80 IGKFPDTNA
-89 AESLSHLPGISVDR
+89 AESLAHVPGISVDR

-131 SGDWGGNPTDT
+131 SGDWGGNPSDT

-194 RGSIGYNY
+194 RGSVGYNY
-202 NDRSEEGNPRG
+202 NDRSKEGNPRG

-225 FGALISATHDK
+225 FGALISATRDE

-251 GANIPAS
+251 GKGIPPT
-258 ATITGDGSDVAT
+258 ATITGDGSNIAT

-287 RSGLQGALQ
+287 RNGLQGALQ
-296 WKPNEQNEFNLTGLY
+296 WKPDENNEFNLTGIY
-311 IKGKYNNFSQ
+311 IKGKYNNYSQ

-326 PNCSSPAADGSLDA
+326 PACNDDLKKVTRA
-340 NGNQV
+340 NVEN
-345 QINNMRLIDRATVQ
+345 
-359 DGVVTSANFADN
+359 GVVTSATVSDN
-371 GLAQP
+371 TQGGVNDQP
-376 YSQLDTIYRESTVT
+376 YAQMDTNYRESTVT

-406 FTTQGGYTE
+406 FTTQIGDTE

-444 AVNYENGGA
+444 AVNYDNGGA
-453 ANWVLPGNP
+453 ANWALPGNP

-467 GQVGNVPGTGTPI
+467 GAETIPGTSPSVSP

-486 AYQKS
+486 YYQKS
-491 KDDEKYFQWD
+491 KDQEKYFQWD
-501 ASRDLEW
+501 ASRDLAL
-508 GPFTKLQF
+508 GPFNKLQF
-516 GYKYINHNNGVEAR
+516 GYKYINHDNGVDAR
-530 GNRINSTDAVSLTQ
+530 GNRINTTDPVSLTQ
-544 FNPGRTPSSLYDGL
+544 FNPGTTQSSLYDGL
-558 GASGDLTNWSTAS
+558 GASGDLTTWPTAN
-571 LDSVRNYLL
+571 LGAVRRYLL
-580 SQPQG
+580 AQPQG
-585 PYLTDFGASFQ
+585 PYNTDFGGSFD

-623 VDTTNKS
+623 LDTTDKS
-630 EFWQSNDGGANFD
+630 EYWQSPDNGQSYS
-643 RVAETNDYRKALP
+643 RVAETHEYRKALP
-656 SFNIAYDVTDDAV
+656 SFNVAYDVTDDAV
-669 LRFSAAKVIAR
+669 LRFSVAKVMAR
-680 PRYADLAGTFTIN
+680 PRYADLAGSFTVN
-693 SGTGDLTA
+693 SGNGNLTA
-701 NGGNP
+701 SGGNP
-706 DLNPYESTNYDLAA
+706 DLKPYESTNYDLAA

-734 FYRDISSYIVSTTTT
+734 FYRDISSYIVSTTVGEQRPATN
-749 QPLNPAPPARP
+749 LNPA
-760 GDYQVTTPVN
+760 GLYQVTTPTN
-770 VSDAKVTG
+770 ASDAKVKG
-778 VSVNYQQTFGLGFG
+778 ASINYQQTFGLGFG
-792 LQANYTFAESDSSSG
+792 LQANYTYAKADASTD

-822 YWEHGDWTVRVNYSY
+822 YWEHGGWMVRVNYSY

-847 LQSRDFADAY
+847 LGSEDFADSY
-857 KQLDLNAS
+857 KQLDLTAS
-865 YQITD
+865 YQINDT
-870 YMGIT
+870 MGLT

-883 STYRVFSNTRDTPT
+883 STYKLYSGTRDTPT

>member
-10 FCITAA
+10 LCITAA
-16 LYYSGAA
+16 LYCSGSA
-23 MAAGQEQQAAPQAAP
+23 MAAGQEQQAPAGA
-38 NAPSSTTE
+38 SSATTE

-184 KPLDL
+184 KPLEL

-251 GANIPAS
+251 GAGIPPT

-296 WKPNEQNEFNLTGLY
+296 WKPDEQNEFNLTGLY

-326 PNCSSPAADGSLDA
+326 PACNDDRQKITQA
-340 NGNQV
+340 NV
-345 QINNMRLIDRATVQ
+345 QN
-359 DGVVTSANFADN
+359 GVVTSATVSDGAA
-371 GLAQP
+371 GQP
-376 YSQLDTIYRESTVT
+376 YAQLDANYRESTVT

-406 FTTQGGYTE
+406 FTTQAGYTE

-444 AVNYENGGA
+444 SVNYDNGGA
-453 ANWVLPGNP
+453 SNWALPGNP

-467 GQVGNVPGTGTPI
+467 GQEGNIPGTTTGI

-516 GYKYINHNNGVEAR
+516 GYKYINHNNGVDAR
-530 GNRINSTDAVSLTQ
+530 GNRINTTDPVSLTQ
-544 FNPGRTPSSLYDGL
+544 FNPGTTPSSLYDGL
-558 GASGDLTNWSTAS
+558 GASGDLTTWPTAN
-571 LDSVRNYLL
+571 LGAVRSYLL

-585 PYLTDFGASFQ
+585 AYRTDFGASFD

-623 VDTTNKS
+623 VDTTDKS
-630 EFWQSNDGGANFD
+630 QFWQSNDGGTSFQ

-656 SFNIAYDVTDDAV
+656 SFNIAYDITDDTV

-680 PRYADLAGTFTIN
+680 PRYADLAGTFTVN
-693 SGTGDLTA
+693 SGNGNLTA

-706 DLNPYESTNYDLAA
+706 DLKPYESTNYDVAA

-734 FYRDISSYIVSTTTT
+734 FYRDISSYIVNTTVT
-749 QPLNPAPPARP
+749 QQLNPAPPAIA
-760 GDYQVTTPVN
+760 GLYQVTTPVN
-770 VSDAKVTG
+770 VSDAKVKG
-778 VSVNYQQTFGLGFG
+778 VAVNYQQTFGLGFG

-847 LQSRDFADAY
+847 LESRDFADAY

>member
-10 FCITAA
+10 LCITAA
-16 LYYSGAA
+16 LYCSGSA
-23 MAAGQEQQAAPQAAP
+23 MAAGQEQQAPAST
-38 NAPSSTTE
+38 PSATTQ

-60 KSQAVK
+60 KSQSVK
-66 RSANSIVDAISAED
+66 RAANSIVDAISAED
-80 IGKFPDINA
+80 IGKFPDTNA
-89 AESLSHLPGISVDR
+89 AESLAHIPGISVDR

-194 RGSIGYNY
+194 RGSVGYNY
-202 NDRSEEGNPRG
+202 NDRSREGNPRG

-225 FGALISATHDK
+225 FGALISATRDE

-251 GANIPAS
+251 GKGIPPT
-258 ATITGDGSDVAT
+258 ATITGDGSNIAT

-287 RSGLQGALQ
+287 RNGLQGALQ
-296 WKPNEQNEFNLTGLY
+296 WKPDENNEFNLTGIY
-311 IKGKYNNFSQ
+311 IKGKYNNYSQ

-326 PNCSSPAADGSLDA
+326 PACNDDLKKVTRA
-340 NGNQV
+340 NVEN
-345 QINNMRLIDRATVQ
+345 
-359 DGVVTSANFADN
+359 GVVTSATVSDN
-371 GLAQP
+371 TQGGVNDQP
-376 YSQLDTIYRESTVT
+376 YAQMDTNYRESTVT

-406 FTTQGGYTE
+406 FTTQIGDTE

-444 AVNYENGGA
+444 AVNYDNGGA
-453 ANWVLPGNP
+453 ANWALPGNP

-467 GQVGNVPGTGTPI
+467 GAETIPGTSPPVSP

-486 AYQKS
+486 YYQKS
-491 KDDEKYFQWD
+491 KDQEKYFQWD
-501 ASRDLEW
+501 ASRDLAL
-508 GPFTKLQF
+508 GPFNKLQF
-516 GYKYINHNNGVEAR
+516 GYKYINHDNGVDAR
-530 GNRINSTDAVSLTQ
+530 GNRINTTDPVSLTQ
-544 FNPGRTPSSLYDGL
+544 FNPGTTQSSLYDGL
-558 GASGDLTNWSTAS
+558 GASGDLTTWPTAN
-571 LDSVRNYLL
+571 LGAVRRYLL
-580 SQPQG
+580 AQPQG
-585 PYLTDFGASFQ
+585 PYNTDFGGSFD

-623 VDTTNKS
+623 LDTTDKS
-630 EFWQSNDGGANFD
+630 EYWQSPDNGQSYS
-643 RVAETNDYRKALP
+643 RVAETHEYRKALP
-656 SFNIAYDVTDDAV
+656 SFNVAYDVTDDAV
-669 LRFSAAKVIAR
+669 LRFSVAKVMAR
-680 PRYADLAGTFTIN
+680 PRYADLAGSFTVN
-693 SGTGDLTA
+693 SGNGNLTA
-701 NGGNP
+701 SGGNP
-706 DLNPYESTNYDLAA
+706 DLKPYESTNYDLAA

-734 FYRDISSYIVSTTTT
+734 FYRDISSYIVSTTVGEQRPATN
-749 QPLNPAPPARP
+749 LNPA
-760 GDYQVTTPVN
+760 GLYQVTTPTN
-770 VSDAKVTG
+770 ASDAKVKG
-778 VSVNYQQTFGLGFG
+778 ASINYQQTFGLGFG
-792 LQANYTFAESDSSSG
+792 LQANYTYAKADASTG

-837 RSKYFTQIGR
+837 RSKYFTQLGR
-847 LQSRDFADAY
+847 LASEDFADSY
-857 KQLDLNAS
+857 KQLDLTAS

-870 YMGIT
+870 YMGLT

-883 STYRVFSNTRDTPT
+883 STYKLYSGTRDTPT